1 MGADWVRA
9 AETLVHEVLDAS
21 AAEVDRTGTIPAT
34 HFDALAERGF
44 YGFPLSEGMSP
55 EILID
60 TAATIISG
68 CLATGFVWA
77 QHLGALRAVAFS
89 LDAALRDR
97 FLPRM
102 LAGTYRCGVSWAAAR
117 PNPTLFAEPVRDGFL
132 LTGTAPFVTGWD
144 YIDAVATAVRVHA
157 SGTESVAT
165 LLIPIHDTG
174 NLTPTRLPLTAA
186 DASSTVTL
194 HFAESFVP
202 DSTLISIKP
211 VDETAP
217 NPLSDWINGALSL
230 GILTRINRYLAT
242 QPIDATPYAAQL
254 STLRT
259 KYATALGNP
268 ALTHTLRAEI
278 SQAALTAAAA
288 AVVTTGSRSTLT
300 HTPAEQLMREATFAL
315 VCTTRTPIKSTL
327 LQALTPTLES

>member
-1 MGADWVRA
+1 MSVDWVRA
-9 AETLVHEVLDAS
+9 AETLVREVLDDH
-21 AAEVDRTGTIPAT
+21 AADVDRTGKIPAA

-55 EILID
+55 DILID

-89 LDAALRDR
+89 PDAALRDR

-117 PNPTLFAEPVRDGFL
+117 ANPTLFAEPVENGFR
-132 LTGTAPFVTGWD
+132 LTGSAPFVTGWD
-144 YIDAVATAVRVHA
+144 YIDAVATAVRVRA

-165 LLIPIHDTG
+165 LLIPIHDTAA
-174 NLTPTRLPLTAA
+174 LTATRLPLTAA
-186 DASSTVTL
+186 DASATVALRFTD
-194 HFAESFVP
+194 SFVP

-211 VDETAP
+211 VDESAP

-230 GILTRINRYLAT
+230 GILIRINRYLTT

-254 STLRT
+254 ASLRT
-259 KYATALGNP
+259 RYATALGNP
-268 ALTHTLRAEI
+268 DQTHVLRAEI

-315 VCTTRTPIKSTL
+315 VCTTRDPIKSTL
-327 LQALTPTLES
+327 LEAFTPTVES